1 MQDLKLPAGQ
11 DVIAPEAQRSAKVK
25 ALSPKFTT
33 RDVADLLGVST
44 DFVLDEIKDRRL
56 LANQV
61 KRGQR
66 TIYRIEYADL
76 KAYCEQHW
84 PRVRVPAA

>member
-1 MQDLKLPAGQ
+1 MQALP
-11 DVIAPEAQRSAKVK
+11 
-25 ALSPKFTT
+25 PKFTT
-33 RDVADLLGVST
+33 RDVADLLGMST
-44 DFVLDEIKDRRL
+44 DFILDEIKDKRL
-56 LANQV
+56 LANIV

-66 TIYRIEYADL
+66 CVYRIEYADL